1 MTTTP
6 PDDADGPALLDA
18 VLQPHRSLSQAGFA
32 LLMGFVGLIGF
43 ANGIAFLTIGAWPVS
58 GFCGLEIGLF
68 YLLFRLN
75 YRGTRMFERVRLT
88 PAALTVERHD
98 LRGRIRRWSFQ
109 PYWLRVTIDDPPE
122 PDSPLLLSSHGRS
135 LAIGGFLPPAER
147 LDFARALM
155 QALAR
160 LRGGV

>member
-1 MTTTP
+1 MSVP
-6 PDDADGPALLDA
+6 SPAEAEGPALLDA
-18 VLQPHRSLSQAGFA
+18 VLQPHRSLSPSGFA
-32 LLMGFVGLIGF
+32 LLMGAVGLIGF

-58 GFCGLEIGLF
+58 GFCGLEVGLF

-88 PAALTVERHD
+88 PRALTVERHD
-98 LRGRIRRWSFQ
+98 LRGRVRRWSFQ

-122 PDSPLLLSSHGRS
+122 SGSPLLLSSHGRS

-147 LDFARALM
+147 LDFARTLVR
-155 QALAR
+155 ALAL
-160 LRGGV
+160 LRSGA

>member
-1 MTTTP
+1 MSAP
-6 PDDADGPALLDA
+6 PPNDADGPALLDA
-18 VLQPHRSLSQAGFA
+18 VLQPHRSLSQTGFA
-32 LLMGFVGLIGF
+32 LLMGVVGLIGF

-58 GFCGLEIGLF
+58 GFCGLAIGLF

-98 LRGRIRRWSFQ
+98 LRGRVRRWSFQ

-155 QALAR
+155 RALAR
-160 LRGGV
+160 LRGDA

>member
-1 MTTTP
+1 MSVP
-6 PDDADGPALLDA
+6 PPADAEGPPLFDA
-18 VLQPHRSLSQAGFA
+18 VLQPHRSLSQTGFG
-32 LLMGFVGLIGF
+32 LLMGVVGLVGF
-43 ANGIAFLTIGAWPVS
+43 GNGIAFLTIGAWPVS
-58 GFCGLEIGLF
+58 GFCGLEVGLF

-88 PAALTVERHD
+88 PSALTVERHD
-98 LRGRIRRWSFQ
+98 LRGRVRRWSFQ

-147 LDFARALM
+147 LDVARALG
-155 QALAR
+155 QALAA
-160 LRGGV
+160 LRSPG

>member
-1 MTTTP
+1 MTSPP
-6 PDDADGPALLDA
+6 PDDAAGPPLLDA
-18 VLQPHRSLSQAGFA
+18 VLQPHRSLSQTGFA
-32 LLMGFVGLIGF
+32 LLMGFVGSIGF

-75 YRGTRMFERVRLT
+75 YRGMRMFERVRLT

-98 LRGRIRRWSFQ
+98 HNGRVRRWSFQ
-109 PYWLRVTIDDPPE
+109 PYWLKVTIDDPPE
-122 PDSPLLLSSHGRS
+122 PGSPLLLSSHGRS

-147 LDFARALM
+147 LDFARVLTR
-155 QALAR
+155 ALAG
-160 LRGGV
+160 LRGGA